1 MVQWGAHEVMG
12 PYKKE
17 FRILPRKTMHIR
29 VGDPIDLS
37 DLAGGPVDA
46 VTLALAGDRL
56 MDAITAMLAE
66 VRQQEPPATRMV
78 FRRDPT
84 Q

>member
-1 MVQWGAHEVMG
+1 
-12 PYKKE
+12 
-17 FRILPRKTMHIR
+17 MHIR

-37 DLAGGPVDA
+37 DLTGRPVDSA
-46 VTLALAGDRL
+46 TLALAGDRL

-66 VRQQEPPATRMV
+66 LRQQEPPATRMV